1 MPPPEALEAPATF
14 NKSTYPSP
22 HGYRKPTRIEDL
34 SDIDV
39 LLGLVK
45 ESETAEIFP
54 DQSDEICLAVFGE
67 LSYRSRP
74 VAPNPAVSS
83 PDAHGSAQPKT
94 TLFTPPRTGPLADG
108 IEVRVPR
115 RTMLDH
121 PTRRYFASG
130 RGRSKRKTR
139 GPKRLGLETLPSR
152 RATPKPSKPKSAV
165 NEAVTAGPLRPK
177 SGVPGPLTPKP
188 VFSGLFQQPEPAG
201 SRSLPGRHKS
211 TPSLETSPT
220 VSGTK
225 LANTILRVYLPPQ
238 KDCVPLRLRSC
249 MTISSFF
256 ESALG
261 AFEIEDQVDKVAALR
276 VTFEGKSD
284 GRWNAQWTQLVK
296 RGIPD
301 SFEIFLDI
309 VNGLPNLD
317 GGGSSQVKVEIM
329 MKN

>member
-1 MPPPEALEAPATF
+1 MPPPEGVDAPAPL
-14 NKSTYPSP
+14 NKSAYPSP
-22 HGYRKPTRIEDL
+22 HAYRKPTTIEDL

-54 DQSDEICLAVFGE
+54 DQSDDICLAVFGE
-67 LSYRSRP
+67 LAYRSRP
-74 VAPNPAVSS
+74 VAPNPAASR
-83 PDAHGSAQPKT
+83 PDAHGSAKPKT
-94 TLFTPPRTGPLADG
+94 TLFTPLRTGPLADG

-121 PTRRYFASG
+121 PTRRYLARG
-130 RGRSKRKTR
+130 RGRPKRNTR
-139 GPKRLGLETLPSR
+139 GPKRLGSENLPSR
-152 RATPKPSKPKSAV
+152 RATPKSSKPKPAV
-165 NEAVTAGPLRPK
+165 NEAVAAGPLRPK
-177 SGVPGPLTPKP
+177 AGVPGPLTPKS
-188 VFSGLFQQPEPAG
+188 VFSGLFQQSEPAG
-201 SRSLPGRHKS
+201 SRSLPRRHKS
-211 TPSLETSPT
+211 IPSLETSPT

-261 AFEIEDQVDKVAALR
+261 AFEIGDQIEKVAALR

-309 VNGLPNLD
+309 VNDLPNLD
-317 GGGSSQVKVEIM
+317 GGGSCQVKVEIM
-329 MKN
+329 MKT

>member
-1 MPPPEALEAPATF
+1 MPPPEGLEAPAPF
-14 NKSTYPSP
+14 NKSIYPSP
-22 HGYRKPTRIEDL
+22 HGYRKPTTIEDL
-34 SDIDV
+34 SDINV

-54 DQSDEICLAVFGE
+54 DQSDDICLAVFGE
-67 LSYRSRP
+67 LAYRSRP
-74 VAPNPAVSS
+74 VTLNPAASR
-83 PDAHGSAQPKT
+83 PDAQGSAKPKT
-94 TLFTPPRTGPLADG
+94 TLFTTLRTGPLADG

-115 RTMLDH
+115 RTMLDQ
-121 PTRRYFASG
+121 PTRRYLARG
-130 RGRSKRKTR
+130 RGRPIRKTR
-139 GPKRLGLETLPSR
+139 GPKRLGSENLPSR
-152 RATPKPSKPKSAV
+152 RATPKSSKPKPAV
-165 NEAVTAGPLRPK
+165 NEAVAAGPLRPK
-177 SGVPGPLTPKP
+177 AGVPGPLTPKS
-188 VFSGLFQQPEPAG
+188 VFSGLFQQTEPAG

-211 TPSLETSPT
+211 ILSLETSPT

-261 AFEIEDQVDKVAALR
+261 AFEIEDQIEKVAALR

>member
-1 MPPPEALEAPATF
+1 MPPPETLGAPAPF

-22 HGYRKPTRIEDL
+22 HGYRKPTTIEAL

-54 DQSDEICLAVFGE
+54 DQSDDICLAVFGE
-67 LSYRSRP
+67 LAYRSRP
-74 VAPNPAVSS
+74 VALNPAASR
-83 PDAHGSAQPKT
+83 PDAHGSAKPKT
-94 TLFTPPRTGPLADG
+94 TLFTRLRTGPLADG

-115 RTMLDH
+115 RTILDQ
-121 PTRRYFASG
+121 PTRRYLARSCG
-130 RGRSKRKTR
+130 RPKRKTR
-139 GPKRLGLETLPSR
+139 GPKRPWSENLPSR
-152 RATPKPSKPKSAV
+152 RATPKSSKLKPAV
-165 NEAVTAGPLRPK
+165 NEAVAAGPLRPK
-177 SGVPGPLTPKP
+177 AGVPGPLTPKS
-188 VFSGLFQQPEPAG
+188 VFSGLFQQSEPAS
-201 SRSLPGRHKS
+201 SRSPLGRHKS
-211 TPSLETSPT
+211 IPSLETSPT

-261 AFEIEDQVDKVAALR
+261 AFEIEDQIDKVAALR
-276 VTFEGKSD
+276 ITFEGKSD

-329 MKN
+329 MKT

>member
-1 MPPPEALEAPATF
+1 MPPPEGLEAPAPF
-14 NKSTYPSP
+14 NKSTCPSP
-22 HGYRKPTRIEDL
+22 HGYRKPTKIEDL

-67 LSYRSRP
+67 LAYRSRP
-74 VAPNPAVSS
+74 VTPNPAVSR
-83 PDAHGSAQPKT
+83 PDAHGSAKPKT
-94 TLFTPPRTGPLADG
+94 TLFTPLLTGPLADG

-115 RTMLDH
+115 RTVLGH
-121 PTRRYFASG
+121 STRQYLASS
-130 RGRSKRKTR
+130 RVRPKRKTR
-139 GPKRLGLETLPSR
+139 GPKRLRSETLPSR
-152 RATPKPSKPKSAV
+152 RATPKSTKSKPAV
-165 NEAVTAGPLRPK
+165 NEAVAAGPLRPK
-177 SGVPGPLTPKP
+177 AGVPGPLTPKP
-188 VFSGLFQQPEPAG
+188 VFSGLFQHTEPAG

-276 VTFEGKSD
+276 VTFEGH
-284 GRWNAQWTQLVK
+284 AQWTQLIK

-309 VNGLPNLD
+309 VNGLPNLE

-329 MKN
+329 MKT

>member
-1 MPPPEALEAPATF
+1 MSEMPPPEGLEAPALL

-22 HGYRKPTRIEDL
+22 HGHRKPTIIEDL

-39 LLGLVK
+39 LLGLEK
-45 ESETAEIFP
+45 DSETAKIFP

-67 LSYRSRP
+67 LAYRSRP
-74 VAPNPAVSS
+74 VAPNPAVSR
-83 PDAHGSAQPKT
+83 PDAHRSAKPKT
-94 TLFTPPRTGPLADG
+94 ILFTPLRTGPLADG

-121 PTRRYFASG
+121 PTRRYVARGVG
-130 RGRSKRKTR
+130 RPKRKTR
-139 GPKRLGLETLPSR
+139 RPKRLESKIFPSKG
-152 RATPKPSKPKSAV
+152 ATPKSPKPKPAV
-165 NEAVTAGPLRPK
+165 NEAVAAGPLRPK
-177 SGVPGPLTPKP
+177 AGVPGPLTPKS
-188 VFSGLFQQPEPAG
+188 VFPGLINQTGPAG
-201 SRSLPGRHKS
+201 SRSLPGRHK
-211 TPSLETSPT
+211 TIPSLETSPT

-225 LANTILRVYLPPQ
+225 LANIILRVYLPPQ

-261 AFEIEDQVDKVAALR
+261 AFEIEDQIEKVAALR
-276 VTFEGKSD
+276 VTFEGKS
-284 GRWNAQWTQLVK
+284 GWTQLVK
-296 RGIPD
+296 RGVPD

-309 VNGLPNLD
+309 VNGLPELD
-317 GGGSSQVKVEIM
+317 GGGSSQVKIEIM